1 MHQMCAVAASDV
13 TGLNHFDCHRM
24 LPERL
29 SRSGMQYVHGLL
41 SVVASSRVRESR
53 YRCVAC
59 VQVAALLEERL
70 NQGVNFLL
78 SGEIDHW
85 KKVKLSGAL

>member
-1 MHQMCAVAASDV
+1 
-13 TGLNHFDCHRM
+13 
-24 LPERL
+24 
-29 SRSGMQYVHGLL
+29 MQCVQGLL
-41 SVVASSRVRESR
+41 SVVAASRALDSPC
-53 YRCVAC
+53 RCVAC

-85 KKVKLSGAL
+85 KKVGLSCAL

>member
-1 MHQMCAVAASDV
+1 MHHMCVVAASDV
-13 TGLNHFDCHRM
+13 TGLNHLDCHRM

-29 SRSGMQYVHGLL
+29 SRSGTQYVHSLS
-41 SVVASSRVRESR
+41 SVVASSRVLNH
-53 YRCVAC
+53 VAC

-85 KKVKLSGAL
+85 KKVGLSGAL